1 MRRLIP
7 IAKLSVETEIPVRT
21 LRTLAYSRKI
31 PFLKFGH
38 RTVLFDRAEVERA
51 LARFEIPA
59 IEANK

>member
-1 MRRLIP
+1 MRKLIP
-7 IAKLSVETEIPVRT
+7 ITKLSEETEIPVRT
-21 LRTLAYSRKI
+21 LRSFAAGRKI

-38 RTVLFDRAEVERA
+38 RTVLFDRAEVEQA